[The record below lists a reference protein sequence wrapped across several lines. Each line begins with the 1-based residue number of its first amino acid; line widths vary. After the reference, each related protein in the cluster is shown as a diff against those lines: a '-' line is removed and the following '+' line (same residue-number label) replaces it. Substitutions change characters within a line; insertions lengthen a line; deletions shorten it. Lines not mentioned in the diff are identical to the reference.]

1 VVTPPNLLLL
11 LFGGVT
17 TEDEVYSVSLVR
29 FIAILSLQDHTHYP
43 KKLHDDRVMEL
54 NRTHFMYEKDKY
66 KLSKVEGFNPFF
78 MLHRLLQKTLSP
90 REGDSSR
97 APQYERN
104 ILHAISEKE
113 RFNVFDFIF
122 QEI

>member
-1 VVTPPNLLLL
+1 
-11 LFGGVT
+11 
-17 TEDEVYSVSLVR
+17 
-29 FIAILSLQDHTHYP
+29 
-43 KKLHDDRVMEL
+43 
-54 NRTHFMYEKDKY
+54 MYEKDEY

-78 MLHRLLQKTLSP
+78 MLLRLLQKALSP

-97 APQYERN
+97 VPQYERN